1 MISGLSIG
9 VGFFSGLRGDQGVG
23 GVGVFG
29 EVDPSL
35 GGVDRAM
42 APTRLDAGGDCE
54 AGYGVADHLALA
66 AANAADGIA
75 HEEDFAEVFG
85 PEGGTAKL
93 LPGAELALDT
103 YAVVGVEAQVRS
115 LVRRLASSA
124 AWFELILEFHV

>member
-1 MISGLSIG
+1 M
-9 VGFFSGLRGDQGVG
+9 
-23 GVGVFG
+23 FG

-35 GGVDRAM
+35 GGVDGAM
-42 APTRLDAGGDCE
+42 APTRFDAGGDGK

-66 AANAADGIA
+66 AADAADGIT

-93 LPGAELALDT
+93 LSGAKLALNRG
-103 YAVVGVEAQVRS
+103 AVIGVEAQVWS

-124 AWFELILEFHV
+124 AWFKLILDFHA